1 MRIILSGGGTGGHIN
16 PALAIAREVQKREP
30 DSAILFCGGTG
41 GLEEKLVPREGFAL
55 KTFTV
60 HGFRRKLTPSG
71 IAHNIKAFSESQAAM
86 RQAKQIIRDFK
97 PDVVVGCGGYA
108 SYPIVK
114 AAQTMKVPT
123 ALLEVNAYPGVTT
136 KTLAGKCGA
145 LMICFEKTKE
155 YFPNAPIVMTG
166 SPVRGAFATVEREAA
181 RKTLGLDE
189 RPLIVSVWGSLGAER
204 MNHAMVDFIGEES
217 KSDRHQ
223 LIHAIGSYGY
233 SWVRDDIAKA
243 GVDLKK
249 HPNIQVMDYIYNMP
263 EVMAAA
269 DLILCRG
276 GAATLAELAYLGRPA
291 IIVPSPNVAENH
303 QEKNARALEAGGGAV
318 VVLDK
323 DADGKT
329 LYAMADELLR
339 DPAKLASMGRAMKGF
354 ASQDAIGKI
363 YNCICELTQHKDR

>member
-41 GLEEKLVPREGFAL
+41 GLEEKLVPREGFEL

-71 IAHNIKAFSESQAAM
+71 ILYNIKALSESQKAM

-114 AAQTMKVPT
+114 AAQTMNVPT
-123 ALLEVNAYPGVTT
+123 ALLEVNAYPGMTT
-136 KTLAGKCGA
+136 KTLAGKCRA
-145 LMICFEKTKE
+145 LMICFEKTRE

-166 SPVRGAFATVEREAA
+166 SPVRDAFTTVERESA
-181 RKTLGLDE
+181 RRALGLDE
-189 RPLIVSVWGSLGAER
+189 RPLVVSVWGSLGAER
-204 MNHAMVDFIGEES
+204 MNHAMVDFIAEES
-217 KSDRHQ
+217 REDRHQ

-233 SWVRDDIAKA
+233 TWVRDDIAKA

-276 GAATLAELAYLGRPA
+276 GAATLAELAFMGKPA

-318 VVLDK
+318 VLLDS

-329 LYAMADELLR
+329 LYKMAEELLSQ
-339 DPAKLASMGRAMKGF
+339 PEKLDAMGKAMKTF
-354 ASQDAIGKI
+354 ATRDAIGQI
-363 YNCICELTQHKDR
+363 YDCIRRIAAK